1 MSDSKTVD
9 TQEHHNKLSDIF
21 VAALEQETNAR
32 KDFLLKATEGDTKL
46 LAEVEEMLT
55 ANACSDLFLDNP
67 VINNIKSVLSNL
79 VVDDSLGKMSIG
91 QQIGKYTITKEI
103 GQGGMGVVYQATR
116 NDIPDSKPIAIK
128 LLRQGMNRDMALRFH
143 TEYRIM
149 ANLEH
154 PNIGRLLDVGTVD
167 NGLPYFVMELVD
179 GCTIDAYC
187 KDKQLSLEERLKLF
201 IKVCAAVQYAHL
213 NLIVHRDLKP
223 NNILVTAD
231 GNVKL
236 LDFGIAK
243 IIKSDNLYDDIK
255 LTQTGLAVMTPA
267 YASPEQVRGG
277 KITVSVDVYA
287 LGILLYK
294 LLTDHLPYEFNAHTP
309 AEIERVICE
318 QDPNKASTIIH
329 RIKTK
334 NTFEEKDNKRLAKK
348 LAGDLDNILLMAIRK
363 EPERR
368 YSSVEQFAQ
377 DIEKYLKGFPTI
389 AHRDSLYYRANKF
402 ILRNR
407 VFLTMTILILS
418 LVLIGIWQAIRA
430 EKERTRV
437 QAQRQL
443 IEARS
448 KDIRDLTNALL
459 FKYNDDLEKL
469 AGATK
474 LREEMITEALK
485 YLDRLNQ
492 TSEQDTQL
500 QYELAMA
507 YQKVGDLQGRPSR
520 ISKGDLPSALESYK
534 KSEDILK
541 KLLSSNSNNDKAE
554 TALATTVERAGDI
567 LRSMGN
573 TQEVIEHYEKTRIIR
588 EKMLKINSND
598 QENYYLLANCYYKLG
613 IAWQFKGDFSNA
625 FQFYCKTLDMRKQLM
640 ARDPANTKFRIGLAT
655 MYSALIGVISDS
667 CDLLIENS
675 SNQELMRKLSQ
686 NRLFYNKLI
695 VEIAEYLSSSQP
707 DDPFLQSELA
717 GGYNQR
723 ARFLI
728 TEDQPKQ
735 ALQYVEKGV
744 KILET
749 LEETDPDNVDCKIR
763 LAIGYASI
771 AQVHLKQQDNAHAIT
786 FCQKAISIFR
796 GLIEKENKDIFLQY
810 FLGNS
815 YALLASVYSK
825 ANDNSKAENYLR
837 LSFNIWREL
846 VNKNTDYSY
855 WGAKYWPTLNK
866 LSLCLMKQHKEAE
879 AKELT
884 QQVILEY
891 EKKIAEKKLSD
902 VALSDYAWFLL
913 SCNPESLRNKDA
925 AIKYIEQ
932 ANSLSEGKNLPVL
945 LNLLMIRSR
954 LNDNKTP
961 SINEL
966 EQQIEKII
974 DCN

>member
-1 MSDSKTVD
+1 MSNSKTVD

-21 VAALEQETNAR
+21 VAALEQETTAR
-32 KDFLLKATEGDTKL
+32 NDFLLKATEGDTRL

-67 VINNIKSVLSNL
+67 IINNIKSVLSNL
-79 VVDDSLGKMSIG
+79 VVDDSLGKMPIG

-154 PNIGRLLDVGTVD
+154 PNIARLLDVGTVD
-167 NGLPYFVMELVD
+167 NGLPYFVMELVE

-187 KDKQLSLEERLKLF
+187 KDKQISLEERLKLF

-213 NLIVHRDLKP
+213 NLVVHRDLKP

-243 IIKSDNLYDDIK
+243 IIKSNNLYDDIK
-255 LTQTGLAVMTPA
+255 LTQTGLALMTPA

-294 LLTDHLPYEFNAHTP
+294 LLTNHLPYEFNAHTP

-318 QDPNKASTIIH
+318 QDPNKASTII
-329 RIKTK
+329 RRVKTK

-402 ILRNR
+402 ILRNM
-407 VFLTMTILILS
+407 FSLTMTILILS
-418 LVLIGIWQAIRA
+418 LVLIGIWQAIQA
-430 EKERTRV
+430 EQERTRV

-448 KDIRDLTNALL
+448 KDVRDLTNVLL
-459 FKYNDDLEKL
+459 FKYNDGLEKL

-474 LREEMITEALK
+474 LRDEMITEALK

-492 TSEQDTQL
+492 TSEQDSEL
-500 QYELAMA
+500 QYELALA
-507 YQKVGDLQGRPSR
+507 YQKVGDLQGRPNR
-520 ISKGDLPSALESYK
+520 ISKGNLAAALENYK

-541 KLLSSNSNNDKAE
+541 KLLPSNPTDVKAE
-554 TALATTVERAGDI
+554 TVLATTIERAGDI

-573 TQEVIEHYEKTRIIR
+573 MQEAIEHYEKTRTVR
-588 EKMLKINSND
+588 EKMLRINSND

-613 IAWQFKGDFSNA
+613 IAWQFKGNFTSA
-625 FQFYCKTLDMRKQLM
+625 FQFYCKTLDIRKRLM
-640 ARDPANTKFRIGLAT
+640 VEEPSNTKFRLGLAT
-655 MYSALIGVISDS
+655 MYSALIGTISDS

-675 SNQELMRKLSQ
+675 SNQELMQKLSQ
-686 NRLFYNKLI
+686 KRLFYNKLN

-707 DDPFLQSELA
+707 DDPFLQNELA
-717 GGYNQR
+717 STYNQT
-723 ARFLI
+723 ARFLL
-728 TEDQPKQ
+728 TEDQTEQ
-735 ALQYVEKGV
+735 ALSYVQKGL
-744 KILET
+744 KILQT
-749 LEETDPDNVDCKIR
+749 LAEIDPNNVDFKIR
-763 LAIGYASI
+763 LAIGYVSM
-771 AQVHLKQQDNAHAIT
+771 AQVQLKLGNSAQAIT
-786 FCQKAISIFR
+786 FCQKAIAIFR
-796 GLIEKENKDIFLQY
+796 GLIEKENKDVTLHY
-810 FLGNS
+810 HLGNS
-815 YALLASVYSK
+815 YGLLANAYSN
-825 ANDNSKAENYLR
+825 AGDNSKAENYLR
-837 LSFNIWREL
+837 LSFNMYREL
-846 VNKNTDYSY
+846 VNKNTSYSY
-855 WGAKYWPTLNK
+855 WGAKYWPTLNQ
-866 LSLCLMKQHKEAE
+866 LSLCLIKQHKEAE
-879 AKELT
+879 ARELS

-891 EKKIAEKKLSD
+891 EKKIAENKLSD
-902 VALSDYAWFLL
+902 VAMSDYAWFLL
-913 SCNPESLRNKDA
+913 SCNPESLRDKDLA
-925 AIKYIEQ
+925 MKYIEQ
-932 ANSLSEGKNLPVL
+932 ANNLSEGKNLPVL
-945 LNLLMIRSR
+945 INLLMIRSR

-961 SINEL
+961 TINEL
-966 EQQIEKII
+966 EQQIEGII
-974 DCN
+974 DCK